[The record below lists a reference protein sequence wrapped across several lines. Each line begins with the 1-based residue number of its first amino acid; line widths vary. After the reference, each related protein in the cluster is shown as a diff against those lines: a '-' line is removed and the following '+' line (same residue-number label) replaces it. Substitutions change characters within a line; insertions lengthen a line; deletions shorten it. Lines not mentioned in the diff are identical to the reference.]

1 VPKKLPITRVWH
13 AIDVGV
19 GVAAV
24 IKRPSMFNIA
34 RLGFALIG
42 LAGNV
47 FIEQGQLRQ
56 NIIEVGGVKW
66 KRLD

>member
-1 VPKKLPITRVWH
+1 MKKLPLTRVWH
-13 AIDVGV
+13 GIDVGV
-19 GVAAV
+19 GIAAV
-24 IKRPSMFNIA
+24 IKRPSLFNIA

-47 FIEQGQLRQ
+47 FIEAGQLRQ
-56 NIIEVGGVKW
+56 DIIEVGGVRW